1 MELKFGSQVFVPA
14 SFDYDQEVS
23 MRSKI
28 AISATIVAYVLGATA
43 IATAQ
48 TSPPSPAAPNAPAVE
63 SGAEAKANAAKM
75 AKTHPGT
82 VNTTTGM
89 SRTTPGA
96 RVNHYKPPS

>member
-1 MELKFGSQVFVPA
+1 
-14 SFDYDQEVS
+14 
-23 MRSKI
+23 MRSKLAVS
-28 AISATIVAYVLGATA
+28 AIIVAYVLGTTA

-48 TSPPSPAAPNAPAVE
+48 TNPPAPAAANAPAVE
-63 SGAEAKANAAKM
+63 SGAEAKADAAKM
-75 AKTHPGT
+75 AKTKPGT